1 MGEMYTLTR
10 GIAISF
16 LTCSELYSAG
26 LKKKFYGHKS
36 YSIILTAIILH

>member
-26 LKKKFYGHKS
+26 LKKKNSMVIKV
-36 YSIILTAIILH
+36 IL